1 MTCPALLA
9 EDLPVYPGAKVQKQA
24 THAMR
29 RMNAANIAYTTSD
42 PFENVYDFYQKL
54 GTEAPDRHTI
64 QKQFK
69 RAVFFLTSRN
79 FKVVV
84 VWDEQYGKFTL
95 IEFIRRS

>member
-1 MTCPALLA
+1 M
-9 EDLPVYPGAKVQKQA
+9 QKQA
-24 THAMR
+24 TQAIR

-42 PFENVYDFYQKL
+42 PFEKVYDFYQKL
-54 GTEAPDRHTI
+54 GTEAADRHTI

-95 IEFIRRS
+95 IEFIREP